1 MRDRELLA
9 GPVEEA
15 GRLRGRAGRQHPD
28 EDKGDLRAEP
38 DPPQSM
44 SSPTARIPEGDPEQ
58 GDFVVERPVE
68 DRFPVRG
75 KRTGEIEPQP
85 RNLEVHDGQRTSVHT
100 PSIAPI
106 AGPGGLAGPRDRM
119 VRSALKCAHSLARRM
134 ASSRPN
140 LPLAERTR
148 PGRLSD
154 LVGNPRARAQL
165 IAFGESWARS
175 RSPPAVRAAL
185 LSGPPGVGKTSSAL
199 ALAHQF
205 GWDVVEMNASD
216 ARNESAIDEV
226 AGRASR
232 THPLTAGPVDAQRHR
247 VLILLD
253 EADCLTGRAG
263 EERAR
268 SPPPLSLREFL
279 RGRYG
284 SIGELNRAWGLGEP
298 GAPRPFPRWE
308 AVPLSAG
315 SAAWTRHPAAQADLR
330 EFGSRARP
338 RDLTDRGGLGA
349 ILRLVRE
356 TLQPV
361 ILTVNNDQ
369 DLLRSSPTVRRSL
382 ARIAF
387 GPLLPGEMRA
397 TLGRIARSEGIAVPP
412 ETLDALVDR
421 AQGDLR
427 AGINDLEAMARSPP
441 LAVGASPLVGHRDRA
456 GDMEALLRESL
467 SSARFYRAVEVR
479 ERTDSAPDDLVPW
492 VEENL
497 PREAPD
503 PRHGLAAFE
512 MLLEG
517 ERCLQRARRYRT
529 YGLWSYASE
538 ILTGGVGTALH
549 DAPVPPPAPLR
560 FPQYLG
566 EMGRS
571 RAARASRDSIAAKI
585 GAHCHVSR
593 RKARDDFLLLMDS
606 LFDASG
612 IPLRPLP
619 IRFLGL
625 TAPEVGYLMRQ
636 SPESEEIA
644 KLFEPETE
652 PDPGLLSR
660 RADAPEPDIPP
671 GEAPGAR
678 TPPDLA
684 PPEAAP
690 GPSRKRVQRRLGEF
704 AGGAP

>member
-1 MRDRELLA
+1 M
-9 GPVEEA
+9 
-15 GRLRGRAGRQHPD
+15 
-28 EDKGDLRAEP
+28 
-38 DPPQSM
+38 
-44 SSPTARIPEGDPEQ
+44 
-58 GDFVVERPVE
+58 
-68 DRFPVRG
+68 
-75 KRTGEIEPQP
+75 
-85 RNLEVHDGQRTSVHT
+85 TSN
-100 PSIAPI
+100 
-106 AGPGGLAGPRDRM
+106 
-119 VRSALKCAHSLARRM
+119 
-134 ASSRPN
+134 RPN

-148 PGRLSD
+148 PGLLSD

-175 RSPPAVRAAL
+175 RRPPTLRAAL
-185 LSGPPGVGKTSSAL
+185 LSGPPGVGKTSSAW
-199 ALAHQF
+199 ALAQQF

-216 ARNESAIDEV
+216 ARNEVAIDEV

-232 THPLTAGPVDAQRHR
+232 THPLTAGPIDAQRHR

-263 EERAR
+263 EERGR

-279 RGRYG
+279 QGRYG

-298 GAPRPFPRWE
+298 GAPRPFARWE
-308 AVPLSAG
+308 QVPQAAG
-315 SAAWTRHPAAQADLR
+315 TAAWTRHPAAQADLH

-361 ILTVNNDQ
+361 ILTVNSDQ
-369 DLLRSSPTVRRSL
+369 DLLRSSPALRRSL
-382 ARIAF
+382 VRIAF

-412 ETLDALVDR
+412 ETLETLVDR

-427 AGINDLEAMARSPP
+427 AGINDLEAVARSPTP
-441 LAVGASPLVGHRDRA
+441 AIGASPLVGHRDRT
-456 GDMEALLRESL
+456 GDMEALLREAL

-503 PRHGLAAFE
+503 PRHGLAAFQ
-512 MLLEG
+512 MLSEG
-517 ERCLQRARRYRT
+517 DRCLQRARRFRT

-549 DAPVPPPAPLR
+549 DAPVTLPAPLR

-566 EMGRS
+566 DMGRS
-571 RAARASRDSIAAKI
+571 RTARASRDAIAGKI

-593 RKARDDFLLLMDS
+593 RKARDDFLPWLES
-606 LFDASG
+606 LFDSPDHAVT
-612 IPLRPLP
+612 PLP
-619 IRFLGL
+619 VRFLGL
-625 TAPEVGYLMRQ
+625 TAPEVGFLMGR
-636 SPESEEIA
+636 SPDSEEVA
-644 KLFEPETE
+644 ALFPPDADPEPRPLRPAATTSVNRAPRAEAHG
-652 PDPGLLSR
+652 PSDPGP
-660 RADAPEPDIPP
+660 ADSVPEPP
-671 GEAPGAR
+671 A
-678 TPPDLA
+678 
-684 PPEAAP
+684 
-690 GPSRKRVQRRLGEF
+690 PSRKRVQRSLGEF
-704 AGGAP
+704 DGGSS

>member
-1 MRDRELLA
+1 MKDSISMPRQGTGKVDA
-9 GPVEEA
+9 Q
-15 GRLRGRAGRQHPD
+15 RGY
-28 EDKGDLRAEP
+28 
-38 DPPQSM
+38 
-44 SSPTARIPEGDPEQ
+44 
-58 GDFVVERPVE
+58 
-68 DRFPVRG
+68 
-75 KRTGEIEPQP
+75 
-85 RNLEVHDGQRTSVHT
+85 LEVGGREPATFHAHPNGSF
-100 PSIAPI
+100 
-106 AGPGGLAGPRDRM
+106 AGPGGPAEPLGLEA
-119 VRSALKCAHSLARRM
+119 RSALKCAESLAGCM
-134 ASSRPN
+134 APN

-148 PGRLSD
+148 PVRLGD

-175 RSPPAVRAAL
+175 RSPPTLRAAL
-185 LSGPPGVGKTSSAL
+185 LSGPPGVGKTSSAF
-199 ALAHQF
+199 ALAEQF

-216 ARNESAIDEV
+216 ARNEAAIDEV

-232 THPLTAGPVDAQRHR
+232 THPLTSGPVDPQRHR

-253 EADCLTGRAG
+253 EADCLTGRPG
-263 EERAR
+263 DERAR

-284 SIGELNRAWGLGEP
+284 SIEDLNRAWGLGEP
-298 GAPRPFPRWE
+298 GAPRPFLRWE
-308 AVPLSAG
+308 AVPQSAG

-361 ILTVNNDQ
+361 ILTVNSDQ
-369 DLLRSSPTVRRSL
+369 DLLRSSPAFRRSV
-382 ARIAF
+382 ARITF

-397 TLGRIARSEGIAVPP
+397 TLGRIARSEGISIPS
-412 ETLDALVDR
+412 ESMEALVER

-427 AGINDLEAMARSPP
+427 AAINDLEAVARSPVP
-441 LAVGASPLVGHRDRA
+441 VAGASPLLGHRDRA

-479 ERTDSAPDDLVPW
+479 ERTDSTPDDLVPW

-503 PRHGLAAFE
+503 PEHGLAAFQ
-512 MLLEG
+512 MLSEG
-517 ERCLQRARRYRT
+517 DRCLQRARRYRT

-549 DAPVPPPAPLR
+549 DAPTSLPPPLQ

-571 RAARASRDSIAAKI
+571 RASRASRDAIAGKI
-585 GAHCHVSR
+585 GGHCHVSR
-593 RKARDDFLLLMDS
+593 RKARDDFLPFMDS
-606 LFDASG
+606 LFDARDGS
-612 IPLRPLP
+612 RRSWP
-619 IRFLGL
+619 IQALGL
-625 TAPEVGYLMRQ
+625 SPQEVGYLARR
-636 SPESEEIA
+636 SPDSDEIRR
-644 KLFEPETE
+644 LFEPLAEAE
-652 PDPGLLSR
+652 SGPAAPPPEPPVAELPVEPPSGREALPDPS
-660 RADAPEPDIPP
+660 PTVVPP
-671 GEAPGAR
+671 GPAR
-678 TPPDLA
+678 
-684 PPEAAP
+684 
-690 GPSRKRVQRRLGEF
+690 PSRKRVQRSLGEF
-704 AGGAP
+704 AGGGP